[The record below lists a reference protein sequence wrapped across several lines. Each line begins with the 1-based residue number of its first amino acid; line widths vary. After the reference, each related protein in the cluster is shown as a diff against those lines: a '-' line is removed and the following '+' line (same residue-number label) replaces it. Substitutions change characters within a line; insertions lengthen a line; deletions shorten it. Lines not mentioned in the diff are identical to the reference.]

1 MDDLYRSKQQ
11 MSLHFM
17 PNETKK
23 KIRMEKEKLDI
34 LLEEKIEEESERGM
48 ILARST
54 TEPAQIP
61 S

>member
-1 MDDLYRSKQQ
+1 

-23 KIRMEKEKLDI
+23 KIRKEKEKLDI

-48 ILARST
+48 ILARSP